1 MTSTTWRVWLRRN
14 LFRNLRDGIITLLTA
29 FIAGWILWKVLR
41 FVLITGR
48 WEIVERN
55 LALFMYGRYPREDLW
70 RITLALCVAA
80 FVTTMLFS
88 MWSRADRAGVK
99 RSPRTMLGEI
109 GRRWWPLI
117 VLGIVLLS
125 FVTTVGPW
133 IAACA
138 AIACLFAGALLGRA
152 LSSAPVRI
160 RGSAVAVTM
169 LGIVVLLWFL
179 ADGLGWDDWGGLML
193 SLYLAAA
200 GMVLSFPL
208 GVLLAI
214 GRQSSMPIIRSLSIA
229 AIEIT
234 RGVPLVVLI
243 ILSSEGLGFFFPQD
257 VLPGKVVRVIVVL
270 TIFTAAY
277 VAEIVRGG
285 LQSVPNG
292 QSEAAAALGLSPT
305 RITAFI
311 VLPQALGNVI
321 PALVGQFIS
330 LFKDTTL
337 VSIIGLL
344 DVISV
349 SESIRK
355 QSDFKGQ
362 GLVAETLVFA
372 GLLFWVGSST
382 LSRESRRMERRL
394 GVGER

>member
-193 SLYLAAA
+193 SLYLAA
-200 GMVLSFPL
+200 GRDGLVLS
-208 GVLLAI
+208 A
-214 GRQSSMPIIRSLSIA
+214 
-229 AIEIT
+229 
-234 RGVPLVVLI
+234 
-243 ILSSEGLGFFFPQD
+243 
-257 VLPGKVVRVIVVL
+257 
-270 TIFTAAY
+270 
-277 VAEIVRGG
+277 
-285 LQSVPNG
+285 
-292 QSEAAAALGLSPT
+292 
-305 RITAFI
+305 
-311 VLPQALGNVI
+311 
-321 PALVGQFIS
+321 
-330 LFKDTTL
+330 
-337 VSIIGLL
+337 
-344 DVISV
+344 
-349 SESIRK
+349 
-355 QSDFKGQ
+355 
-362 GLVAETLVFA
+362 
-372 GLLFWVGSST
+372 
-382 LSRESRRMERRL
+382 RRL
-394 GVGER
+394 IGHRAAVVDADYSVAFDRRHRDHSRCSPGRVDYLEFGRAWVLFPAGCPARKGRSGDRRTDDLYRCLRG